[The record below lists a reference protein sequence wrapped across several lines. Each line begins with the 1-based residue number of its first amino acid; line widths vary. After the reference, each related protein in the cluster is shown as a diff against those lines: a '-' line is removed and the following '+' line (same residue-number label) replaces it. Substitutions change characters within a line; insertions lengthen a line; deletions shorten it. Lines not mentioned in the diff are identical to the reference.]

1 MYRQRGWVSL
11 CAHDRSRLRPPE
23 QVNDI
28 LMTASRESRELE
40 NHVEKYVSFMKAYK

>member
-1 MYRQRGWVSL
+1 MCEPVTGMVEL
-11 CAHDRSRLRPPE
+11 KRSE

-40 NHVEKYVSFMKAYK
+40 NHVEKYVSFMKTYK